1 MEPNPYLVQVP
12 TDMLLGG
19 IAKLGNRANKIFN
32 AANKAHGQHTTTV
45 RGTARRNLL
54 RGAMVGFETPAKMLI
69 GQAVKFIKTKD
80 QDAQKREQAEQTR
93 LQQKD
98 ENLKRAEEA
107 AAHDTHP
114 ANAHPTTHTRIEINH
129 PQKPVVHATHT
140 HLAHAHPTTH
150 THDHPTTHTHAHPTT
165 HPHSAH
171 AHPAT
176 HTHSAHAHLPTH
188 PHISPHK

>member
-12 TDMLLGG
+12 TDMLLRG
-19 IAKLGNRANKIFN
+19 IAKFGNSEKKIFD
-32 AANKAHGQHTTTV
+32 AANKVHSQHTPTV
-45 RGTARRNLL
+45 SGILRNSHKAAFL
-54 RGAMVGFETPAKMLI
+54 GFHQPAKMLI
-69 GQAVKFIKTKD
+69 LRVGNSIKTKGKAT
-80 QDAQKREQAEQTR
+80 QTREQDEQTR
-93 LQQKD
+93 EED
-98 ENLKRAEEA
+98 EQTREPDKIRKRAQKA

-150 THDHPTTHTHAHPTT
+150 THDHPTTHTHAHP
-165 HPHSAH
+165 
-171 AHPAT
+171 AT